1 MNEVQQSALQQ
12 PELKPIRSWAV
23 AAILLDYGVQPVSA
37 TADGPVITFWFR
49 AQQASAVLGRW
60 QNLKEQLD
68 RFADAARSGTH
79 Q

>member
-1 MNEVQQSALQQ
+1 MS
-12 PELKPIRSWAV
+12 ELKQSELKAVRSWAV
-23 AAILLDYGVQPVSA
+23 AAMLLDHGVQPVSA

-49 AQQASAVLGRW
+49 AQEASAILGRW

-68 RFADAARSGTH
+68 RFADAARSGAR